1 LHILTYFLHILHIC
15 CIFFCILLAY
25 FQAQLLFISVAGT
38 MSGFRGPCQ
47 RPSVDI
53 PPPAPITSS
62 RPWVTTGTR
71 VWSRFWTHWMGDCAS
86 ITSWNKCKP
95 TQNGRNGHYI
105 QDLLVLLALIDQL
118 GANVIQPVCKYAKYV
133 KYA

>member
-1 LHILTYFLHILHIC
+1 
-15 CIFFCILLAY
+15 
-25 FQAQLLFISVAGT
+25 
-38 MSGFRGPCQ
+38 
-47 RPSVDI
+47 
-53 PPPAPITSS
+53 
-62 RPWVTTGTR
+62 
-71 VWSRFWTHWMGDCAS
+71 MGDCAS

-133 KYA
+133 KYAEYVNYAYYAYYMIICIICQICTIASEIVIKCGLKLVNNT